1 VLIREVGP
9 LSLTLHPVNWYR
21 QRRTNWEEDQ
31 ALLDKKVIKQPV
43 LFIQATYDSVLKPE
57 MSKSMDALIPNLTR
71 GEVAAT
77 HWALTQKPDEVSQ
90 TIRKWLEDQ
99 GLGKAKSSL

>member
-1 VLIREVGP
+1 VGTT
-9 LSLTLHPVNWYR
+9 SLTHDPVNWYR

-57 MSKSMDALIPNLTR
+57 MSQSMDALIPNLTR

-77 HWALTQKPDEVSQ
+77 HWALTQKPDEVNQ
-90 TIRKWLEDQ
+90 CIRQWLEGQ
-99 GLGKAKSSL
+99 GLGKSKSSL